1 MKTPSLA
8 LSLSLLLI
16 SGAALADDD
25 CDDPIA
31 NWQPREALRQQLQDD
46 GWIVY
51 RIKIDDGCYEVKA
64 QDNEGNRVEASF
76 APASLELMEWERED
90 DEDDYDDDDH
100 DDEDD
105 NNRQYQPAVNR
116 QPTDA
121 GQPSAP
127 TNGIVNN
134 RPTVTVE

>member
-31 NWQPREALRQQLQDD
+31 NWQPREALRQQLEDG

-90 DEDDYDDDDH
+90 GYDDDDH
-100 DDEDD
+100 DDDD
-105 NNRQYQPAVNR
+105 NNRPYQPTVNR

-121 GQPSAP
+121 GQPSTP
-127 TNGIVNN
+127 TNGLVNN

>member
-1 MKTPSLA
+1 MKIPSLA
-8 LSLSLLLI
+8 LSLPLLLI

-25 CDDPIA
+25 CDDPIS
-31 NWQPREALRQQLQDD
+31 NWQPREALRQQLEDD

-64 QDNEGNRVEASF
+64 QDNEGNRVEVSF

-90 DEDDYDDDDH
+90 DDDGYDDDD
-100 DDEDD
+100 DD

>member
-1 MKTPSLA
+1 MKIPSLA

-25 CDDPIA
+25 CDDPIS
-31 NWQPREALRQQLQDD
+31 NWQPREALRQQLEDD

-90 DEDDYDDDDH
+90 DDGYDDD
-100 DDEDD
+100 DD
-105 NNRQYQPAVNR
+105 NNRQYQPVVNR

>member
-1 MKTPSLA
+1 MKIPSLA

-25 CDDPIA
+25 CNDPIS
-31 NWQPREALRQQLQDD
+31 NWQPREALRQQLEDN

-90 DEDDYDDDDH
+90 DDGYDDD
-100 DDEDD
+100 DD

>member
-1 MKTPSLA
+1 MKIPSLA
-8 LSLSLLLI
+8 LSLPLLLI

-25 CDDPIA
+25 CDDPIS
-31 NWQPREALRQQLQDD
+31 NRQPREALRQQLEDD

-76 APASLELMEWERED
+76 APASLELMEWEREAD
-90 DEDDYDDDDH
+90 DDGYDDD
-100 DDEDD
+100 DD